1 VQRTLVVSKAAQA
14 INFTQ
19 PSSPITYVSGLTV
32 ALTASG
38 GASGNAVVFTIDPSS
53 TGTGTVSGSTL
64 TVTGT
69 GTLVIDANQA
79 GNGNYTAAAQ
89 VEHTLIVVAPIPQ
102 AITFAQPASPII
114 YAPSLTVS
122 LTATGGA
129 SGNPVVLTIDASS
142 TGTGTISGSTLT
154 ITGVGSFVIDANQAG
169 NATYT
174 AATQVQRTVVV
185 NQAPQAINFTQPA
198 SPVVF
203 STGLTI
209 TLTATGGASGSAVVF
224 TIDAS
229 STAKGTI
236 SGSTVTVTG
245 VGNLVIDANQA
256 GNADYSVAPQ
266 VQRTVLI
273 NAPPPNF
280 TIGATP
286 PAQSIAAGASA
297 AYTVTVGSM
306 NGAFNDVVTL
316 SATGLPTGATGTF
329 TPTTINPGSGSGNS
343 TFTVQLPAVQTA
355 STRGSSWPLAT
366 PALALLILLP
376 FRRWRRAW
384 RGKLLLLIA
393 CLVSLAGVAT
403 LTGCGGG
410 FLLGNPA
417 QSYTVTVTG
426 TSGTDIHSTTVQ
438 LTVQ

>member
-1 VQRTLVVSKAAQA
+1 
-14 INFTQ
+14 
-19 PSSPITYVSGLTV
+19 
-32 ALTASG
+32 
-38 GASGNAVVFTIDPSS
+38 
-53 TGTGTVSGSTL
+53 
-64 TVTGT
+64 
-69 GTLVIDANQA
+69 
-79 GNGNYTAAAQ
+79 
-89 VEHTLIVVAPIPQ
+89 
-102 AITFAQPASPII
+102 
-114 YAPSLTVS
+114 
-122 LTATGGA
+122 
-129 SGNPVVLTIDASS
+129 
-142 TGTGTISGSTLT
+142 
-154 ITGVGSFVIDANQAG
+154 
-169 NATYT
+169 
-174 AATQVQRTVVV
+174 
-185 NQAPQAINFTQPA
+185 
-198 SPVVF
+198 
-203 STGLTI
+203 
-209 TLTATGGASGSAVVF
+209 VVF